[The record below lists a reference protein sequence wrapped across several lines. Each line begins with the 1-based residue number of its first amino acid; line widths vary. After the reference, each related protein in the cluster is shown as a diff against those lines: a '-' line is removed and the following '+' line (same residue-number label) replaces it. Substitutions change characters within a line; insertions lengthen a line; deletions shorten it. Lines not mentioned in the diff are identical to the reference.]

1 MYAEREWAYN
11 VCEFIISL
19 PLIAAINEARQTM
32 IATLANI
39 GEIIFGCEKLFPL
52 VTSAETQATWR
63 WVEFEKI
70 RKSARPSKSGILK
83 AMPKAS

>member
-1 MYAEREWAYN
+1 
-11 VCEFIISL
+11 
-19 PLIAAINEARQTM
+19 M

-52 VTSAETQATWR
+52 VTSAETQAAWR

-70 RKSARPSKSGILK
+70 RTSFKIRDTK